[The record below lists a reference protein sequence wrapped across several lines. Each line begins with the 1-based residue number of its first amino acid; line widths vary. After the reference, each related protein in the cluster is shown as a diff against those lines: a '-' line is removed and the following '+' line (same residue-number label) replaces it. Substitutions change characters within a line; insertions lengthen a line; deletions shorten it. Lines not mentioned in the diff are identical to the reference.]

1 MFYNFKRQAAFII
14 IVLSICNIIPTCAGY
29 KTEITRS
36 FAMTADCALPKII
49 SYFPQSISNGERIFV
64 NVIGRGFEKGSRLI
78 IKGFVVGK
86 RYMKVVDSGSLI
98 VKVPKGVPAGK
109 YPVLIENPDGSVSNE
124 VWFEVRS

>member
-36 FAMTADCALPKII
+36 FAMTADCPLPKILNY
-49 SYFPQSISNGERIFV
+49 SPQSVSNGEKTFV

-78 IKGFVVGK
+78 IKG
-86 RYMKVVDSGSLI
+86 
-98 VKVPKGVPAGK
+98 K
-109 YPVLIENPDGSVSNE
+109 YPVLIENPDGSVSNK